1 LNVAV
6 IGGGAVGTVLAAAA
20 ATPPIVCVRT
30 PIPSLV
36 LIGPWPSAP
45 SSSPEGPSSAERP
58 SSSGRPVEVAARLVS
73 SAAAID
79 GPVDLVFVTVKA
91 TESSSVRHWLS
102 ALCGPS
108 TVVVAVQNGLDHA
121 SRFTG
126 VSGSVVPGLAY
137 LAAER
142 LGPGRVRH
150 LSGRQLV
157 VPESVAPVVADG
169 VPAMSVRGETDM
181 LSACWKKLLV
191 NLVAN
196 PITAL
201 TMQRV
206 GVMSSPGIADLARGV
221 LAEAVEV
228 GRAEG
233 AEVSTADI
241 EPIVAG
247 ATRWGPET
255 GSSMLYDRQAGRP
268 MEHQHL
274 TGEVVRRGAAAGIPT
289 PLNSALLALLE
300 AVDIHPV

>member
-1 LNVAV
+1 M
-6 IGGGAVGTVLAAAA
+6 IGAGAVGAVLAAAA
-20 ATPPIVCVRT
+20 ASPPTVCVRT

-36 LIGPWPSAP
+36 LTSRAP
-45 SSSPEGPSSAERP
+45 ARP
-58 SSSGRPVEVAARLVS
+58 SRDGTAPGGEEVVAARLVS
-73 SAAAID
+73 SPSSIE
-79 GPVDLVFVTVKA
+79 GPVDVVFVTVKA
-91 TESSSVRHWLS
+91 TDSSSARPWLG

-108 TVVVAVQNGLDHA
+108 TLVVAVQNGLDHA
-121 SRFTG
+121 TRFPG
-126 VSGSVVPGLAY
+126 VAAVVVPGLAY

-142 LGPGRVRH
+142 IGPGRVRH

-157 VPESVAPVVADG
+157 VPAAVAPVVAG
-169 VPAMSVRGETDM
+169 AVPGMSVRGEDDM
-181 LSACWKKLLV
+181 LSACWRKLLV

-206 GVMSSPGIADLARGV
+206 GVMASPGIADLARG
-221 LAEAVEV
+221 LLSEAVAV

-233 AEVSTADI
+233 ADVSGADI

-255 GSSMLYDRQAGRP
+255 GSSMLYDRMAGRP
-268 MEHQHL
+268 MEHQYL
-274 TGEVVRRGAAAGIPT
+274 NGEVVRRGATAGIAT

-300 AVDIHPV
+300 AVDVGPL